1 MACRLPT
8 AAKGG
13 TFEFPPLASR
23 RPLVVNSPAPI
34 LVGHWPNKVVWIR
47 VQGKGSF
54 QNSPQLRECVD
65 RMLVEGERRFVVDLA
80 DCPVMD
86 STFMGTLTGIA
97 RALRAYEGGK
107 LEVLNAN
114 TRNVQLIRSLG
125 LDHVFDLDADGGTWT
140 EERRAVA
147 ARFKQAET
155 LVPVQLNKRE
165 QTEFILRAHEELTEA
180 DTANAPRFEDVI
192 KYLKKELDESR
203 A

>member
-1 MACRLPT
+1 MNL
-8 AAKGG
+8 
-13 TFEFPPLASR
+13 
-23 RPLVVNSPAPI
+23 PAPI

-54 QNSPQLRECVD
+54 QNSPQVRECVD
-65 RMLVEGERRFVVDLA
+65 RMIVKGERRFVVDLA

-86 STFMGTLTGIA
+86 STFMGTLTGVS
-97 RALRAYEGGK
+97 RGLRAFEGGK

-114 TRNVQLIRSLG
+114 TRNAQLIRSLG
-125 LDHVFDLDADGGTWT
+125 LDHVFDLDTDGATWP
-140 EERRAVA
+140 EERRAVS
-147 ARFKQAET
+147 ARFASAES
-155 LVPVQLNKRE
+155 LAPLHLNKRE
-165 QTEFILRAHEELTEA
+165 QTEFILRAHQELTEA